1 MIIITST
8 IQTPPE
14 YFAPAIEQAR
24 KHVAASRLEEGCL
37 SHQYFVDP
45 EHEHTIVFLERWRDQ
60 AAIDHHFGEPTSR
73 ELVENFQAWCPGSLE
88 LEFHHVESSHQLSV

>member
-45 EHEHTIVFLERWRDQ
+45 EHEHTIVFLER
-60 AAIDHHFGEPTSR
+60 
-73 ELVENFQAWCPGSLE
+73 
-88 LEFHHVESSHQLSV
+88 